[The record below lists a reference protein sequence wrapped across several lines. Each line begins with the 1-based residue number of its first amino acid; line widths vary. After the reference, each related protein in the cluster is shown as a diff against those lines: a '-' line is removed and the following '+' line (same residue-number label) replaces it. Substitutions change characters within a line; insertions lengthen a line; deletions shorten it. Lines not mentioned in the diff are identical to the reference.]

1 MWAASTPP
9 PPEHRRAA
17 LVALLLVP
25 VLGTGLAAGPLG
37 LLHRADRPPPPLVE
51 HSHVLEPDGATAQRL
66 ILPPVDTIPAPAGA
80 SPPCPSPARGPSGPA
95 AAGGPVPA
103 CPAAPPAVVPASV
116 PDGPAPAAAPPAATP
131 APPVDPAAAALSGL
145 IDARIADPRLAGTTV
160 GLSVWVERLGEV
172 AGQNGDL
179 PLTPASNQ
187 KLFTAMG
194 VLALIP
200 QTDRLVTEVRTAGT
214 QEGRVLNGDLVL
226 VGGGDPTLNAK
237 GPHSLD
243 DLAAAVKARGID
255 EVRGALVGDE
265 SRYDNVRGAPGWLPQ
280 HVPVFIGPLSA
291 LVVDRNQ
298 LRPDADYAANPLPG
312 TLPYLRAALLRA
324 GVRVLGPNVAGAAP
338 PGSTLLAAL
347 PSPPIGDLV
356 GEMLNQSDNLIAEL
370 LVKEVGYRAGP
381 AAAGG
386 AAAPGSTAGGL
397 AAITD
402 AVRQLGVP
410 LAGVAADGSGLSRE
424 DRRSAREWRSLLQAA
439 RGQPWA
445 QRLVGSLPLGART
458 GTLARRFARTAAEG
472 NVRAKTGWIDEARS
486 LSGYLT
492 TAGGRPVV
500 FSIVINGTTPTSP
513 ALNALDTLVAAI
525 AADRS

>member
-9 PPEHRRAA
+9 EPEHRRAA

-25 VLGTGLAAGPLG
+25 VLGTGLAVGPLG
-37 LLHRADRPPPPLVE
+37 LLHRAARPPPPLVE

-66 ILPPVDTIPAPAGA
+66 IPPLPDGQPDPAASQPSPPVPVTSPVPPAPVE
-80 SPPCPSPARGPSGPA
+80 
-95 AAGGPVPA
+95 VP
-103 CPAAPPAVVPASV
+103 
-116 PDGPAPAAAPPAATP
+116 PAAAPPAALP
-131 APPVDPAAAALSGL
+131 APPLDPAAAALSGL
-145 IDARIADPRLAGTTV
+145 VGARLADPRLAGTTV
-160 GLSVWVERLGEV
+160 GLSVWVEGLGEV
-172 AGQNGDL
+172 ASHNGEL

-194 VLALIP
+194 VLALVP
-200 QTDRLVTEVRTAGT
+200 QTDRLVTEVRATGA
-214 QEGRVLNGDLVL
+214 QEGRVLNGDLIL

-243 DLAAAVKARGID
+243 DLAAAVKGRGID
-255 EVRGALVGDE
+255 EVRGSLVGDE
-265 SRYDNVRGAPGWLPQ
+265 TRYDNVRGAPGWLPQ

-298 LRPDADYAANPLPG
+298 LRPDAGYAANPLPG

-324 GVRVLGPNVAGAAP
+324 GVRVLGPNVSGAAP
-338 PGSTLLAAL
+338 PGSALLAAL
-347 PSPPIGDLV
+347 PSPTIGDLV

-370 LVKEVGYRAGP
+370 LVKEVGHRSARP
-381 AAAGG
+381 
-386 AAAPGSTAGGL
+386 APGSTAGGL

-402 AVRQLGVP
+402 AVQKLGVP
-410 LAGVAADGSGLSRE
+410 LAGVAADGSGLSRQ

-445 QRLVGSLPLGART
+445 ERLVGSLPLGART

>member
-1 MWAASTPP
+1 M
-9 PPEHRRAA
+9 
-17 LVALLLVP
+17 ALLLVP

-37 LLHRADRPPPPLVE
+37 LLHRADRPPPLVE

-66 ILPPVDTIPAPAGA
+66 VPVPPDTSSAPAEPG
-80 SPPCPSPARGPSGPA
+80 SPCPSPARAPSGPT
-95 AAGGPVPA
+95 AAGGSVTA
-103 CPAAPPAVVPASV
+103 CPAARPAAVPAEVPAV
-116 PDGPAPAAAPPAATP
+116 PAPAAAPAAAAST
-131 APPVDPAAAALSGL
+131 PPVEPATAALSGL
-145 IDARIADPRLAGTTV
+145 IGARLADPRLAGTTV
-160 GLSVWVERLGEV
+160 GLSVWVEGLGEV
-172 AGQNGDL
+172 AGHNGDQAL
-179 PLTPASNQ
+179 MPASNQ

-200 QTDRLVTEVRTAGT
+200 QTDRLVTEVRAIGT

-265 SRYDNVRGAPGWLPQ
+265 SRYDTVRGAPGWLPQ

-298 LRPDADYAANPLPG
+298 LRPDAEYAANPLPG
-312 TLPYLRAALLRA
+312 TMPYFRAALLRA
-324 GVRVLGPNVAGAAP
+324 GVRVLGPNVAGAAA
-338 PGSTLLAAL
+338 PGSAVLAAL

-370 LVKEVGYRAGP
+370 LVKEVGYRTT
-381 AAAGG
+381 
-386 AAAPGSTAGGL
+386 AAAPSPSALQGSTAGGL

-402 AVRQLGVP
+402 AVQKLGVP
-410 LAGVAADGSGLSRE
+410 LAGVAADGSGLSRD

-445 QRLVGSLPLGART
+445 ERLVGSLPLGART

-500 FSIVINGTTPTSP
+500 FSVVINGTTPTSP

>member
-1 MWAASTPP
+1 MWIASTPP
-9 PPEHRRAA
+9 SPEHRRAA

-66 ILPPVDTIPAPAGA
+66 IPPLPDGQPD
-80 SPPCPSPARGPSGPA
+80 PA
-95 AAGGPVPA
+95 AADQPSTPVPA
-103 CPAAPPAVVPASV
+103 TSPVPPAPVEVP
-116 PDGPAPAAAPPAATP
+116 PAAAPATG
-131 APPVDPAAAALSGL
+131 ASTPPVDPAVAALSGL
-145 IDARIADPRLAGTTV
+145 IGARLADARLAGTTV
-160 GLSVWVERLGEV
+160 GLSVWVEGLGEV
-172 AGQNGDL
+172 AGHNGDL

-200 QTDRLVTEVRTAGT
+200 QTDRLVTEVRATGA

-255 EVRGALVGDE
+255 EVRGSLVGDE
-265 SRYDNVRGAPGWLPQ
+265 TRYDNVRGAPGWLPQ

-298 LRPDADYAANPLPG
+298 LRPDAEYAANPLPG

-324 GVRVLGPNVAGAAP
+324 GVRVLGPNVSGAATP
-338 PGSTLLAAL
+338 DSAVLAAL

-370 LVKEVGYRAGP
+370 LVKEVGYRSAP
-381 AAAGG
+381 S
-386 AAAPGSTAGGL
+386 APGSTAGG
-397 AAITD
+397 
-402 AVRQLGVP
+402 
-410 LAGVAADGSGLSRE
+410 
-424 DRRSAREWRSLLQAA
+424 
-439 RGQPWA
+439 
-445 QRLVGSLPLGART
+445 
-458 GTLARRFARTAAEG
+458 
-472 NVRAKTGWIDEARS
+472 
-486 LSGYLT
+486 
-492 TAGGRPVV
+492 
-500 FSIVINGTTPTSP
+500 
-513 ALNALDTLVAAI
+513 
-525 AADRS
+525 

>member
-1 MWAASTPP
+1 M
-9 PPEHRRAA
+9 
-17 LVALLLVP
+17 ALLLVP

-51 HSHVLEPDGATAQRL
+51 HSHVLEPDGATAQHL
-66 ILPPVDTIPAPAGA
+66 IPPSAGAAPAAQAEPELRCLPSGPGARSCPPAVPSSSPAPA
-80 SPPCPSPARGPSGPA
+80 PEP
-95 AAGGPVPA
+95 
-103 CPAAPPAVVPASV
+103 
-116 PDGPAPAAAPPAATP
+116 PAAAPTAPAATSP
-131 APPVDPAAAALSGL
+131 PPVNPAAAALSGL
-145 IDARIADPRLAGTTV
+145 IEARIADPRLAGTTV
-160 GLSVWVERLGEV
+160 GLSVWVEGLGEV
-172 AGQNGDL
+172 AGHNGDL
-179 PLTPASNQ
+179 ALTPASNQ

-200 QTDRLVTEVRTAGT
+200 QTDRLVTEVRASGT

-255 EVRGALVGDE
+255 EVRGSLVGDE
-265 SRYDNVRGAPGWLPQ
+265 SRYDNVRSAPGWLPQ

-312 TLPYLRAALLRA
+312 TMPYFRAALLRA
-324 GVRVLGPNVAGAAP
+324 GVRVLGPNVAGGAP
-338 PGSTLLAAL
+338 PGSAVLAAL

-370 LVKEVGYRAGP
+370 LVKEVGYRT
-381 AAAGG
+381 G
-386 AAAPGSTAGGL
+386 AAAPSPSAVQGSTAGGL

-402 AVRQLGVP
+402 AVQKLGVP
-410 LAGVAADGSGLSRE
+410 LAGVAADGSGLSRD

-445 QRLVGSLPLGART
+445 ERLVGSLPLGART

-492 TAGGRPVV
+492 TAAGRPVV
-500 FSIVINGTTPTSP
+500 FSVVINGTTPTSP